1 MPVYILHGIANPWL
15 EQNDPPRPKNTAMA
29 AHSVSYFE
37 SQNGPAAQPDRA
49 AVPDLSRRFVVDK
62 RLDARSLRAK
72 SEPKNFHSCGPRRV
86 HAGVP
91 VRLDERTLTVL
102 S

>member
-15 EQNDPPRPKNTAMA
+15 EQNDPPRPKNTATA

-62 RLDARSLRAK
+62 RLYARSLRAK
-72 SEPKNFHSCGPRRV
+72 SELKNFPFRVARSGCTLAFRSGPMNG
-86 HAGVP
+86 H
-91 VRLDERTLTVL
+91 
-102 S
+102 